1 MLAKLFRSNQPV
13 LLVPAAVLLLLLC
26 APLLWREA
34 AQPLG
39 RHMPLYQAL
48 SEAISQWP
56 FAAPVL
62 VLLLLLLV
70 AAQLQRMVERM
81 GLFERPN
88 HFVPLCFA
96 LLVALPQGPLV
107 LSPSL
112 LAAPLALHAL
122 HVTWRITNKG
132 AAIGV
137 LFDAGLL
144 LGCAG
149 LLHPAY
155 LFFLAVLW
163 ASVSLIRPFH
173 WREYVVC
180 VVGAA
185 LPFFF
190 HWAVRTYLGVPHF
203 DPLTTLLPMPGAGPA
218 TWPSADQ
225 LAAAGLLLA
234 PLLFAAVQSFNAAY
248 QRGVVRDK
256 NLRAAFLAFLFASAI
271 LALHDGF
278 AEGRW
283 PSVLLAMPLSVLLA
297 HGLVAPR
304 WPNIAEAFVL
314 GLFAVGAWA
323 QWVG

>member
-1 MLAKLFRSNQPV
+1 MPLYQLLSEQISQFPILAP
-13 LLVPAAVLLLLLC
+13 VLLLL
-26 APLLWREA
+26 
-34 AQPLG
+34 
-39 RHMPLYQAL
+39 
-48 SEAISQWP
+48 
-56 FAAPVL
+56 
-62 VLLLLLLV
+62 VLLTI
-70 AAQLQRMVERM
+70 AIQLQRMVERM

-88 HFVPLCFA
+88 HLVPLCFA
-96 LLVALPQGPLV
+96 LLVALPEGPLALNPAV
-107 LSPSL
+107 
-112 LAAPLALHAL
+112 LAAPLALRAL
-122 HVTWRITNKG
+122 HVAWRITNKG

-144 LGCAG
+144 LGCAA
-149 LLHPAY
+149 LLHPPY

-190 HWAVRTYLGVPHF
+190 HWAVRTYMGAAHF
-203 DPLTTLLPMPGAGPA
+203 DPLTTLLPAPGAGPA
-218 TWPSADQ
+218 TWPSAWQ
-225 LAAAGLLLA
+225 ATAPGLLLA
-234 PLLFAAVQSFNAAY
+234 PLIVAAVQSFNAAY

-271 LALHDGF
+271 LAVQDAF

-283 PSVLLAMPLSVLLA
+283 PAVLLAMPLSVLLA

-304 WPNIAEAFVL
+304 WPNIAEAFLL
-314 GLFAVGAWA
+314 GLFALGAWA